1 MLHWD
6 EELERRMAPLRAKRE
21 EENRRIAE
29 LEAKLDQAS
38 FEILRLRHYLKRA
51 EEENRRL
58 VQEAKAALLGR
69 AWDPARLSEVR
80 QILEEAWLELVL
92 HASPQASRLEALIRG
107 LERLLA
113 DQTPRRSERE
123 PPPPAP

>member
-6 EELERRMAPLRAKRE
+6 EELERRLAPLRAKRE

-29 LEAKLDQAS
+29 LEERLHQAS
-38 FEILRLRHYLKRA
+38 FELQLLRRYLRQA

-58 VQEAKAALLGR
+58 RVQVGAMALGGAGL
-69 AWDPARLSEVR
+69 AEVKG
-80 QILEEAWLELVL
+80 ILEEAWLELVL
-92 HASPQASRLEALIRG
+92 HASPQAERLGALIQAV
-107 LERLLA
+107 ERLLA
-113 DQTPRRSERE
+113 ETPRPSEPG

>member
-6 EELERRMAPLRAKRE
+6 DELERRMAPLAAKRE
-21 EENRRIAE
+21 EENRKIAE
-29 LEAKLDQAS
+29 LREKLDRAS
-38 FEILRLRHYLKRA
+38 SEILRLRYYLQRL

-58 VQEAKAALLGR
+58 AQEVRAALLGR

-113 DQTPRRSERE
+113 GRTPPRSERE